1 MEQVLR
7 SVVITGAS
15 SGIGRATALQLAAA
29 GFQVFASVRK
39 PSDAAA
45 LHAASA
51 GKVTPIELD
60 VTQKSSITAALRTV
74 TEALGERGL
83 DGLVNNAGIAIPG
96 PVEYLSDDAL
106 RSQFEVNTFG
116 QIAVIQAFLPL
127 IRRARGRIINIG
139 SVGSHMAVPFGGA
152 LCSSKAAFSLLSD
165 ALRLELRPDGIH
177 VCLIEPGAIHTPAVD
192 KTLGDAD
199 GAVAS
204 LPPEG
209 RARYEPALR
218 DFIRHGLAREI
229 HGSAPEIVAQTI
241 ERALTEKRP
250 RPRYAVGAH
259 ARGMVTLS
267 RLLPDRLLDQAR
279 LRALGLSTKFG

>member
-1 MEQVLR
+1 VLAEFR
-7 SVVITGAS
+7 SIEPCLPQPLRT
-15 SGIGRATALQLAAA
+15 
-29 GFQVFASVRK
+29 F
-39 PSDAAA
+39 SDR
-45 LHAASA
+45 SDFYEND
-51 GKVTPIELD
+51 P
-60 VTQKSSITAALRTV
+60 ALRFAT
-74 TEALGERGL
+74 
-83 DGLVNNAGIAIPG
+83 
-96 PVEYLSDDAL
+96 
-106 RSQFEVNTFG
+106 
-116 QIAVIQAFLPL
+116 
-127 IRRARGRIINIG
+127 GRK
-139 SVGSHMAVPFGGA
+139 A

-165 ALRLELRPDGIH
+165 ALRLELRPDGIR

-218 DFIRHGLAREI
+218 DFIRRGLAREI

-250 RPRYAVGAH
+250 RYAVGAH
-259 ARGMVTLS
+259 ARDMVTLS